1 MKLSLIAV
9 LTGTLALVGCG
20 DDSSGTGNEGGGGAG
35 GEGGSGGA
43 VEPCVQT
50 CGTDNEFPSGS
61 EIGSANFECAVM
73 GIPVPLTLNL
83 TALTGEFV
91 PDGDTDFD
99 VAVQTVIPASVVDL
113 IINLATDADITD
125 TQGVVA
131 VTPGTPASIN
141 VGLSPVPCLVCFE
154 SGVEVIVN
162 LDPVN
167 GETIAVEGDEVAFA
181 LNEVTVTID
190 AAGLELVLS
199 NVGDDPACGFGL
211 TCTGGDTPGGPC
223 TSDEDCGGG
232 TCEGAC
238 VGGMNEGTPC
248 TAEDVAETCG
258 EGGSCQGPPPGLV
271 VAGGGAGGMGGMG
284 GMGGGAGGA
293 GGMGGTPP
301 IQ

>member
-20 DDSSGTGNEGGGGAG
+20 DDSSGSGNEGGGGSG

-43 VEPCVQT
+43 VEPCEQT
-50 CGTDNEFPSGS
+50 CGTDNEFPTGS
-61 EIGSANFECAVM
+61 EIGSANLNCAVM
-73 GIPVPLTLNL
+73 GIPVPLSFNL
-83 TALTGEFV
+83 TAFTDDFV
-91 PDGDTDFD
+91 ADGDTSFD
-99 VAVQTVIPASVVDL
+99 VAAQTVIPASVVNL
-113 IINLATDADITD
+113 IINLATDATITD

-131 VTPGTPASIN
+131 VTPGTPATIN
-141 VGLSPVPCLVCFE
+141 IGLSPVPCLVCFE
-154 SGVEVIVN
+154 TDVEVIVN

-167 GETIAVEGDEVAFA
+167 DETIAVVGDEAAFA
-181 LNEVTVTID
+181 LDEITVTID
-190 AAGLELVLS
+190 AAGLELILS

-223 TSDEDCGGG
+223 EADEDCGGG

-238 VGGMNEGTPC
+238 VGGENEGTAC
-248 TAEDVAETCG
+248 TAENVEETCG

-271 VAGGGAGGMGGMG
+271 VSGGGAGGAG

-293 GGMGGTPP
+293 GGMGGGAP